1 MTDKQFA
8 DNYIKKER
16 EEIRRRDSRIFHII
30 ILVCLPL
37 FFAGYFYAL
46 YRGNNSNVSSYSL
59 LILAFSAAGS
69 NVLFTGKKME
79 QRWMERPT
87 NDWRDLRP
95 RAMGEIQPLT
105 LLIILNYAYR
115 KEPGITV
122 FSNL

>member
-8 DNYIKKER
+8 ENYIKKER

-59 LILAFSAAGS
+59 LILAFIAAGS

-79 QRWMERPT
+79 QKALNLLVKLDAVLFLVWT
-87 NDWRDLRP
+87 
-95 RAMGEIQPLT
+95 AIVIIQ
-105 LLIILNYAYR
+105 LIL
-115 KEPGITV
+115 K
-122 FSNL
+122 